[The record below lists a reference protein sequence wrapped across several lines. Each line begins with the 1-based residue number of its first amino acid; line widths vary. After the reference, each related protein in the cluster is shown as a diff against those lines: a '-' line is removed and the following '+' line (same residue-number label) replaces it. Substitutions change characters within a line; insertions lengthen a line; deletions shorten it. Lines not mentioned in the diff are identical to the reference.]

1 MARIISIR
9 ERKRKPVRAYE
20 EILNDLN
27 NTDQYDYRK
36 IRELHREL
44 KHYHDGVPFLDRY
57 DISATRIMLDTLALG
72 TLIVIA
78 LLIAKLL

>member
-9 ERKRKPVRAYE
+9 GEKRKPVRAYE
-20 EILNDLN
+20 EILKDLN
-27 NTDQYDYRK
+27 DTDQYDYRK

-44 KHYHDGVPFLDRY
+44 KHYHDGVPLLDRY
-57 DISATRIMLDTLALG
+57 DISATRIMLDTLAFE

-78 LLIAKLL
+78 LLIAKLI

>member
-9 ERKRKPVRAYE
+9 EKKRKPVRAYE
-20 EILNDLN
+20 QILKDLND
-27 NTDQYDYRK
+27 TDQYDYRK

-44 KHYHDGVPFLDRY
+44 KHYHDGVPLLDRY
-57 DISATRIMLDTLALG
+57 DISATRIMLDTLAFE

-78 LLIAKLL
+78 LLIAKLI